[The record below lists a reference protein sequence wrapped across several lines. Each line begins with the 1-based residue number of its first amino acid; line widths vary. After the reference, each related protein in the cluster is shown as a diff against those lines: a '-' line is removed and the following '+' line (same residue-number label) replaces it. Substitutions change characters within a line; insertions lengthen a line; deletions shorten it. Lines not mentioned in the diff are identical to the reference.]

1 MWVLMADRVPTFPL
15 RLRNPR
21 LRLLLREVAER
32 EHISQNELIE
42 EALEHELSLR
52 GARIADDLAAA
63 AKKLAEMSDA
73 GYGALMDDSIVAFV
87 SGEAQPEPIQA
98 YALHGQVGA
107 SSTHATTRALP
118 DPLGVLAAFESGRP

>member
-1 MWVLMADRVPTFPL
+1 MVGMADRVPTFPL

-42 EALEHELSLR
+42 QALEHELSLR

-63 AKKLAEMSDA
+63 AKKLAEMSDSS
-73 GYGALMDDSIVAFV
+73 YRLLIDDSIVAFV

-98 YALHGQVGA
+98 YALHGKAGGGGTQG
-107 SSTHATTRALP
+107 TTRALP
-118 DPLGVLAAFESGRP
+118 DPLGVLAAFESGRL

>member
-1 MWVLMADRVPTFPL
+1 MADRVPTFPL

-73 GYGALMDDSIVAFV
+73 SYRVLIDDSIVAFV
-87 SGEAQPEPIQA
+87 SGEARPEPIQA
-98 YALHGQVGA
+98 YALHGQAGA
-107 SSTHATTRALP
+107 GGTKGTTRALP
-118 DPLGVLAAFESGRP
+118 DPLGVLAAFESGRR

>member
-1 MWVLMADRVPTFPL
+1 MVGMADRVPTFPL

-21 LRLLLREVAER
+21 LRLLLREVAEH

-63 AKKLAEMSDA
+63 AKKLAEMSDSS
-73 GYGALMDDSIVAFV
+73 YRLLIDDSIVAFV

-98 YALHGQVGA
+98 YALHGKAGA
-107 SSTHATTRALP
+107 GGTQGTTRALP
-118 DPLGVLAAFESGRP
+118 DPLGVLAAFESGRL